1 MNTDVYGVAIPLRKT
16 RLCGTLLLMKQQAIH
31 YLQRDIMTNIDMLEV
46 LQMPKAKVLAA
57 NDHGVL
63 VSHGDLFLL
72 AHEPGFATEF
82 LPQITQTMPFN
93 PEQLIVLHSDELR
106 ETLER
111 DHGFQTVMEC
121 RHAVYRSTKPIPY
134 TLPEGAVIR
143 KLDERYVDFVHM
155 HYHMVDDI
163 DYIRERINEDM
174 FGVFFVDEIVGFA
187 GTHDERSMG
196 MLEILPEY
204 RRLGLAYALE
214 AHLINHLLSLGRV
227 AFCQVAVYNEASIK
241 LQQKMGL
248 AISERVIYW
257 LARNRLK

>member
-1 MNTDVYGVAIPLRKT
+1 
-16 RLCGTLLLMKQQAIH
+16 
-31 YLQRDIMTNIDMLEV
+31 MTHIDMLDILE
-46 LQMPKAKVLAA
+46 LPKARVLAA
-57 NDHGVL
+57 NENGVL
-63 VSHGDLFLL
+63 LEHGDLFLL
-72 AHEPGFATEF
+72 AHEPGFGAEF
-82 LPQITQTMPFN
+82 LPRMTRNSPYN

-111 DHGFQTVMEC
+111 EHGFQTVMEC
-121 RHAVYRSTKPIPY
+121 RHAVYPSTERIPY
-134 TLPEGAVIR
+134 SLPEGAKIR
-143 KLDERYVDFVHM
+143 KLDERYVDFVHA
-155 HYHMVDDI
+155 HYHMVDDV

-174 FGVFFVDEIVGFA
+174 FGVFFGDEIVGFA

-214 AHLINHLLSLGRV
+214 AHLINHLLSLGRK

-257 LARNRLK
+257 LARSRMK

>member
-1 MNTDVYGVAIPLRKT
+1 
-16 RLCGTLLLMKQQAIH
+16 
-31 YLQRDIMTNIDMLEV
+31 MTNIDMLEV
-46 LQMPKAKVLAA
+46 LQMPKAEVLAA

-72 AHEPGFATEF
+72 THEPGFAAEF
-82 LPQITQTMPFN
+82 LPRMTQNAPYN

-111 DHGFQTVMEC
+111 EYGFQTVMEC
-121 RHAVYRSTKPIPY
+121 RHAVYPSTERIPY
-134 TLPEGAVIR
+134 SLPEGAEIR
-143 KLDERYVDFVHM
+143 KLDERYVDFVHA
-155 HYHMVDDI
+155 HYHMVDDV

-174 FGVFFVDEIVGFA
+174 FGVFFGDEIVGFA

-204 RRLGLAYALE
+204 RRLGLAAALE
-214 AHLINHLLSLGRV
+214 AHLINHLLTLGRK

-257 LARNRLK
+257 LARSRMK

>member
-1 MNTDVYGVAIPLRKT
+1 
-16 RLCGTLLLMKQQAIH
+16 MKQQAMD
-31 YLQRDIMTNIDMLEV
+31 YLQRDIMTHIDMLEV
-46 LQMPKAKVLAA
+46 LQLPKANVDAA
-57 NDHGVL
+57 NEHGVL

-72 AHEPGFATEF
+72 AHEPGFGAEF
-82 LPQITQTMPFN
+82 LPQMTQNSPYN

-106 ETLER
+106 ESLER

-121 RHAVYRSTKPIPY
+121 RHAVYLSTERIPY

-143 KLDERYVDFVHM
+143 KLDERYVDFVHT

-174 FGVFFVDEIVGFA
+174 FGVFFGDEIVGFA

-248 AISERVIYW
+248 DISERVIYW
-257 LARNRLK
+257 LARSRLK